1 MPTAPTPI
9 AAPAARARAVTP
21 ALVEAAAPDRNRT
34 ALRLACYT
42 GLILFFELAFIRYTS
57 AYVRVFGFYQNFVLI
72 ATFLGM
78 GVGLLRARA
87 AQRLKWL
94 APPAALLLLGAVAV
108 FSVARIAVPNDPNE
122 FLWGIF
128 GNATKTRS
136 VPLIV
141 VVAVLFTLVAL
152 FFVPLGA
159 LVGEQFRKLPP
170 LRAYAADIAGS
181 LAGILAFG
189 ALSALRE
196 PPIIWFAIG
205 FVVFVLASI
214 RDRRFV
220 VSLGVVGAAA
230 LGAALWTSRVKPE
243 FWSPYYRINILK
255 RDDGGFTL
263 MVNGSLHQIM
273 LPLDSAHAAIPGGY
287 VHAVYPAYLRPYRY
301 AARLDTALVVGA
313 GTGNDLSL
321 LLQSGAKYIDAVEID
336 PTIADIGG
344 AGHPKQPYADPRVH
358 RHINDARAFLRTTP
372 RHYNVI
378 IFGTLD
384 SQTLLSGMSSVRL
397 DNYVYTVESF
407 QSARSRL
414 AQDGTLIAYH
424 MSANPSIG
432 AKLYQ
437 MIGDAFG
444 EPPGVFSEYDYLFNL
459 TFVAGHG
466 ARDVPPLRS
475 DIQAVLSKPSE
486 RPHDDWP
493 YLYLTARTIPAH
505 YIAALLTV
513 LLVTGLFMGV
523 GARRSLAGGRWD
535 AAMFF
540 MGAGFLLVETKS
552 VTEMSL
558 LFGSTWTVNLMVFA
572 AILVMV
578 LVANL
583 VVQRRQPARTGP
595 LFIGLFAAL
604 AIAYAIPASVLLPL
618 GTAAQWVGGGLM
630 VALPIFFAALIFSTL
645 LSRRR
650 DAGRALAYNLLGA
663 ILGGVLEYSAMALGV
678 KAMYI
683 VAAAL
688 YAGAAMYAMREE
700 RRRQLQVPQ
709 RHREAAAA

>member
-1 MPTAPTPI
+1 MSTLHAPLNRPPTP
-9 AAPAARARAVTP
+9 T
-21 ALVEAAAPDRNRT
+21 LVGSTKPSEEHP

-42 GLILFFELAFIRYTS
+42 GLILFFELAWIRYTS

-78 GVGLLRARA
+78 GVGLLRARSA
-87 AQRLKWL
+87 PRLKWL
-94 APPAALLLLGAVAV
+94 APPATLLLLVAV
-108 FSVARIAVPNDPNE
+108 GLFSVARIAVPNDPNE

-128 GNATKTRS
+128 GDAGRTHS
-136 VPLIV
+136 VPLIA
-141 VVAVLFTLVAL
+141 VVAVLFTFIAL
-152 FFVPLGA
+152 FFVPLGS

-170 LRAYAADIAGS
+170 LRAYAADIVGS

-189 ALSALRE
+189 ALSALRQ

-205 FVVFVLASI
+205 FGAFVLVSI

-220 VSLGVVGAAA
+220 LSLGVVGAAA
-230 LGAALWTSRVKPE
+230 LLLASWTSREKPE
-243 FWSPYYRINILK
+243 YWSPYYRINLMH

-263 MVNGSLHQIM
+263 LVNGSLHQIM
-273 LPLDSAHAAIPGGY
+273 LPLDSAHAIPRTY
-287 VHAVYPAYLRPYRY
+287 VGDVYRAYVRPYHY

-313 GTGNDLSL
+313 GTGNDIAL
-321 LLQSGAKYIDAVEID
+321 LLQNGAKYIDAVEID
-336 PTIADIGG
+336 PTIADIGA
-344 AGHPKQPYADPRVH
+344 AGHPKQPYADARVH
-358 RHINDARAFLRTTP
+358 RHVNDARAFLRTTP

-378 IFGTLD
+378 VFGTLD

-407 QSARSRL
+407 RSARSRL
-414 AQDGTLIAYH
+414 APDGTLIAYH

-444 EPPGVFSEYDYLFNL
+444 EPPGVFHEFDYLFNM

-466 ARDVPPLRS
+466 ARAVPPVS
-475 DIQAVLSKPSE
+475 ADIQKVLSAPTA

-493 YLYLTARTIPAH
+493 YLYLTSRTIPAH
-505 YIAALLTV
+505 YIAALAV
-513 LLVTGLFMGV
+513 ILLISALFMGV
-523 GARRSLAGGRWD
+523 GARRTLLSGRFD
-535 AAMFF
+535 APMFF

-578 LVANL
+578 LIANL
-583 VVQRRQPARTGP
+583 IVQRKAPTRTGR
-595 LFIGLFAAL
+595 LFGGLFAAL
-604 AIAYAIPASVLLPL
+604 ALAYAIPASALLPL
-618 GTAAQWVGGGLM
+618 GTIAQWLGGGVM
-630 VALPIFFAALIFSTL
+630 VALPILFAALIFSTL

-650 DAGRALAYNLLGA
+650 DATRALAYNLLGA
-663 ILGGVLEYSAMALGV
+663 IVGGVLEYSAMALGI

-688 YAGAAMYAMREE
+688 YAGAAMSAMREE
-700 RRRQLQVPQ
+700 RKLLVAPV
-709 RHREAAAA
+709 RERSTAAAA

>member
-1 MPTAPTPI
+1 MSTAPARVEPRASIDRPAPPTLVEAPTPD
-9 AAPAARARAVTP
+9 T
-21 ALVEAAAPDRNRT
+21 DRT

-78 GVGLLRARA
+78 GVGLLRGGA
-87 AQRLKWL
+87 AHRIKWL
-94 APPAALLLLGAVAV
+94 APPATLFLFGAVAA

-128 GNATKTRS
+128 GDAGRTKS
-136 VPLIV
+136 VPLIA
-141 VVAVLFTLVAL
+141 VVAVLFTLIAL

-189 ALSALRE
+189 VLSALRQ
-196 PPIIWFAIG
+196 PPVIWLAIG
-205 FVVFVLASI
+205 FGVYVLVSI

-220 VSLGVVGAAA
+220 VSLGVVGAVA
-230 LGAALWTSRVKPE
+230 LGVAAWTSRVTPE
-243 FWSPYYRINILK
+243 FWSPYYRINLER
-255 RDDGGFTL
+255 RDAGGVAL
-263 MVNGSLHQIM
+263 LVNGSLHQIM
-273 LPLDSAHAAIPGGY
+273 LPLDSTHAAAPGY
-287 VHAVYPAYLRPYRY
+287 VHVVYPAYVRPYRY

-313 GTGNDLSL
+313 GTGNDLAL
-321 LLQSGAKYIDAVEID
+321 LLQNGAKYVDAVEID
-336 PTIADIGG
+336 PTIADIGT
-344 AGHPKQPYADPRVH
+344 AGHPKAPYSDPRVH
-358 RHINDARAFLRTTP
+358 RHINDARAFLRTTS

-407 QSARSRL
+407 RSARSRL
-414 AQDGTLIAYH
+414 APDGTLIAYH
-424 MSANPSIG
+424 RSANPAIG

-444 EPPGVFSEYDYLFNL
+444 EPPGVFTEEDYLFNL

-466 ARDVPPLRS
+466 ARDVPALNPT
-475 DIQAVLSKPSE
+475 VLQQLSAPTE

-493 YLYLTARTIPAH
+493 YLYLTGRTIPAH
-505 YIAALLTV
+505 YIAALLTI
-513 LLVTGLFMGV
+513 LVITGLFMGL
-523 GARRSLAGGRWD
+523 GARRSLTGGRSD

-578 LVANL
+578 LIANL
-583 VVQRRQPARTGP
+583 VVQRRPPTRTAP
-595 LFIGLFAAL
+595 LFAAL
-604 AIAYAIPASVLLPL
+604 FATLAIAYVVPASVLLPL
-618 GTAAQWVGGGLM
+618 GTTAQWVGGGLM
-630 VALPIFFAALIFSTL
+630 VALPILFAALIFSTL
-645 LSRRR
+645 LSRRA

-663 ILGGVLEYSAMALGV
+663 ILGGVLEYGAMALGV

-683 VAAAL
+683 VAAVL
-688 YAGAAMYAMREE
+688 YAGAAVYAAREE
-700 RRRQLQVPQ
+700 RG
-709 RHREAAAA
+709 HRPAAA